1 VRIVIFTLTDDP
13 FEAPGI
19 GGHGGSHVV
28 MFDMGR
34 HFVRAGAHVVFVTRR
49 DRCGL
54 SEHENIGVN
63 CEIIRLKG
71 GPASEVPYYDCG
83 AYLDELIESAKTYPE
98 LGVEKI
104 DRLVSYNWISG
115 ECVRRLYMNSGIPH
129 IHCVLA
135 LGRVRLAN
143 GESQK
148 KVSSFWQECELK
160 VLTSA
165 DQIVTCSQNELAELT
180 NLYPEIDPNRLR
192 CIPLGVNTD
201 VFGIRPLSS
210 DHYLRRTT
218 ARFA

>member
-1 VRIVIFTLTDDP
+1 MRIAIFTLTDDP
-13 FEAPGI
+13 FEAPGL

-34 HFVRAGAHVVFVTRR
+34 HFVRAGGNVIYVTRR
-49 DRCGL
+49 DRPEV
-54 SEHENIGVN
+54 SERESIGVN
-63 CEIIRLKG
+63 CEIVRLKG
-71 GPASEVPYYDCG
+71 GPASEVPYHDCG
-83 AYLDELIESAKTYPE
+83 TYLDELTESAKTYPE
-98 LGVEKI
+98 LTAERI

-115 ECVRRLYMNSGIPH
+115 ECVRRLYVNSDIPH

-143 GESQK
+143 GESEK
-148 KVSSFWQECELK
+148 KVNALWQECELK

-165 DQIVTCSQNELAELT
+165 DQVVTCSQDELAELL
-180 NLYPEIDPNRLR
+180 NFYPEIDPNRLR
-192 CIPLGVNTD
+192 CIPLGVDTD

-218 ARFA
+218 ARFT